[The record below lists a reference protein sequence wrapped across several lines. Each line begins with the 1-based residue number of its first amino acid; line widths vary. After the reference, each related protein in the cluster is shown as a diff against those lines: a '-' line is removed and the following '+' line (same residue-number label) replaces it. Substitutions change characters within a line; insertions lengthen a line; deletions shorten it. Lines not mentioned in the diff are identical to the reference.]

1 MIPLVRALILAA
13 AAAPL
18 GLAQTES
25 LRLDQTKSLGLA
37 QTKSGEAPLGG
48 RIETRIREG
57 GSAATAVIFA
67 EPLDGAAPSR
77 PASFTVEQRNKTFV
91 PRVLGA
97 PVGATVT
104 FPNSDS
110 IFHNV
115 FSLSQ
120 PQPFDLGLYRSG
132 ASKARTFT
140 VPSAYHLF
148 CNIHP
153 QMVAFVVIVPTPWI
167 TTASPD
173 GTWRLD
179 VPSGRYR
186 VSALSERA
194 PITTAEVRTGAPAS
208 QTIVLTLDESTF
220 VPAPHMNKF
229 GKPYPAAAYKEK

>member
-1 MIPLVRALILAA
+1 VIPLLRALVLVTAA
-13 AAAPL
+13 A
-18 GLAQTES
+18 
-25 LRLDQTKSLGLA
+25 SLGLA
-37 QTKSGEAPLGG
+37 QTRSDVPLGG
-48 RIETRIREG
+48 RVETRVREG
-57 GSAATAVIFA
+57 GSAATAVVYA
-67 EPLDGAAPSR
+67 EPLDGTAPNR

-97 PVGATVT
+97 PVGATIA

-132 ASKARTFT
+132 TSKTRTFT

-153 QMVAFVVIVPTPWI
+153 QMVAFVVVAPTPWI
-167 TTASPD
+167 TTAAPD

-179 VPSGRYR
+179 VPAGRYR
-186 VSALSERA
+186 VTALSERA
-194 PITTAEVRTGAPAS
+194 PMATAEVRTGAPAS
-208 QTIVLTLDESTF
+208 HAIVLTLDESTF
-220 VPAPHMNKF
+220 VPALHLNKF
-229 GKPYPAAAYKEK
+229 GKPYPASAYKGK